1 MLDLGTNSKEP
12 SDYPDHAKADGLA
25 VLEGRAERG
34 ILICG
39 SCVGASIAANKLP
52 EIRAAVRQTR
62 IPHTRARDEMN
73 VPVLGARTVGR
84 KLAEELVRTFLASR
98 FGGGAPSAS
107 IGKSQ
112 RTGGSLL
119 DHPKER

>member
-1 MLDLGTNSKEP
+1 MSRPLLS
-12 SDYPDHAKADGLA
+12 

-39 SCVGASIAANKLP
+39 SGVGASIAANKLP
-52 EIRAAVRQTR
+52 GIRAAVRQTR
-62 IPHTRARDEMN
+62 ILHTRAHDEMN